1 MRVFVTG
8 ASWLDRLRR
17 RCELIDAGHQVV
29 GLARSDAAAEKI
41 AASGAKVL
49 RGDVQD
55 IDVLRDGAVQA
66 DGVVH
71 LAFRHDIAWTGQF
84 EEAAASDRRAIE
96 VFGEVLAG
104 TDGPLAVAS
113 GVAGVSPG
121 GIATERDL
129 PSDEVSPRAASERA
143 ALALAEH
150 GVRSMSVRFA
160 PTVHG
165 AGDHGFIARIVDADR
180 THGAAAYVGTGENR
194 WAAVHRSDAARL
206 VRLAIE
212 QAPAGSVVH
221 AVAEE
226 GVPMRDIADAIGRR
240 FELPA
245 TVISPEEAG
254 ARFGF
259 LGQFVALD
267 MPASSAIT
275 RQRLGWEPT
284 GPTLIQ
290 DIAAGAYANGSQG

>member
-8 ASWLDRLRR
+8 ASGWIGAAVVP
-17 RCELIDAGHQVV
+17 ELIGAGHEVV
-29 GLARSDAAAEKI
+29 GLARSDGAAEKV
-41 AASGAKVL
+41 AASGATVL

-55 IDVLRDGAVQA
+55 IDVLRAGAEQA

-71 LAFRHDIAWTGQF
+71 LAVRHDIAWTGRF

-96 VFGEVLAG
+96 VFGEALAG
-104 TDGPLAVAS
+104 SNGPLAIAS
-113 GVAGVSPG
+113 GVAGLKPS

-143 ALALAEH
+143 ALALAER

-180 THGAAAYVGTGENR
+180 SHGAAGYLGDGENR

-206 VRLAIE
+206 VRLGIE
-212 QAPAGSVVH
+212 RAPGGSILH
-221 AVAEE
+221 AVGEDRI
-226 GVPMRDIADAIGRR
+226 PMRDIAQAISRR

-245 TVISPEEAG
+245 TTISPEDASE
-254 ARFGF
+254 RFGF
-259 LGQFVALD
+259 IGQFVGLD
-267 MPASSAIT
+267 MPASSTIT
-275 RQRLGWEPT
+275 RELLDWEPT
-284 GPTLIQ
+284 GPTLIE
-290 DIAAGAYANGSQG
+290 D